1 MSQEILLEL
10 DDLLQAERELTGLLA
25 ALRSD
30 EQEARVM
37 YARLQDWKGQS
48 ANVLRDQIEVFFM
61 EMSRRIR
68 EIEEQKRPRPVCAI
82 YETSRWRI
90 LTFPCLSWMI
100 GWLHIVTG
108 ITKRLRLRGRSLFD
122 IMKIQL
128 SL

>member
-68 EIEEQKRPRPVCAI
+68 EIEEQKSALVQ
-82 YETSRWRI
+82 Y
-90 LTFPCLSWMI
+90 
-100 GWLHIVTG
+100 VQY
-108 ITKRLRLRGRSLFD
+108 
-122 IMKIQL
+122 MKQVDGA
-128 SL
+128 S

>member
-1 MSQEILLEL
+1 MSREILLEL

-61 EMSRRIR
+61 EISRRIR
-68 EIEEQKRPRPVCAI
+68 EIEEQKSALVQ
-82 YETSRWRI
+82 Y
-90 LTFPCLSWMI
+90 
-100 GWLHIVTG
+100 VQY
-108 ITKRLRLRGRSLFD
+108 
-122 IMKIQL
+122 MKQVDGA
-128 SL
+128 S

>member
-1 MSQEILLEL
+1 MSREILLEL

-68 EIEEQKRPRPVCAI
+68 EIEEQKSALVQ
-82 YETSRWRI
+82 Y
-90 LTFPCLSWMI
+90 
-100 GWLHIVTG
+100 VQY
-108 ITKRLRLRGRSLFD
+108 
-122 IMKIQL
+122 MKQVDGA
-128 SL
+128 S

>member
-1 MSQEILLEL
+1 MSREILLEL

-25 ALRSD
+25 ALRPD

-68 EIEEQKRPRPVCAI
+68 EIEEQKSALVQ
-82 YETSRWRI
+82 Y
-90 LTFPCLSWMI
+90 
-100 GWLHIVTG
+100 VQY
-108 ITKRLRLRGRSLFD
+108 
-122 IMKIQL
+122 MKQVDGA
-128 SL
+128 S

>member
-1 MSQEILLEL
+1 MSREILLEL

-48 ANVLRDQIEVFFM
+48 ANVLRDQIEVLFHGDIP
-61 EMSRRIR
+61 SNPGDRGAK
-68 EIEEQKRPRPVCAI
+68 KRPRPVCAI

-90 LTFPCLSWMI
+90 LIFPCLS
-100 GWLHIVTG
+100 
-108 ITKRLRLRGRSLFD
+108 
-122 IMKIQL
+122 
-128 SL
+128 

>member
-48 ANVLRDQIEVFFM
+48 ANVLRDQIEVFFI

-68 EIEEQKRPRPVCAI
+68 EIEEQKSALVQ
-82 YETSRWRI
+82 Y
-90 LTFPCLSWMI
+90 
-100 GWLHIVTG
+100 VQY
-108 ITKRLRLRGRSLFD
+108 
-122 IMKIQL
+122 MKQVDGA
-128 SL
+128 S

>member
-1 MSQEILLEL
+1 MSREILLEL

-30 EQEARVM
+30 EQEARAM

-68 EIEEQKRPRPVCAI
+68 EIEEQKSALVQ
-82 YETSRWRI
+82 Y
-90 LTFPCLSWMI
+90 
-100 GWLHIVTG
+100 VQY
-108 ITKRLRLRGRSLFD
+108 
-122 IMKIQL
+122 MKQVDGA
-128 SL
+128 S

>member
-48 ANVLRDQIEVFFM
+48 ANVLKDQIEVFFM

-68 EIEEQKRPRPVCAI
+68 EIEEQKSALVQ
-82 YETSRWRI
+82 Y
-90 LTFPCLSWMI
+90 
-100 GWLHIVTG
+100 VQY
-108 ITKRLRLRGRSLFD
+108 
-122 IMKIQL
+122 MKQVDGA
-128 SL
+128 S